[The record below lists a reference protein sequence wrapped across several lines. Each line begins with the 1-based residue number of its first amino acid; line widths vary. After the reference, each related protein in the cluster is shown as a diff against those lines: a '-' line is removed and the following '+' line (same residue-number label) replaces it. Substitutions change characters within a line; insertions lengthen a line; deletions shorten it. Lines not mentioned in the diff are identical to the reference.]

1 MKAMILAAGKGE
13 RMRPLTLTTPKPLI
27 EVHGNP
33 LIVHHILNL
42 KAAGIEDIVIN
53 VSWLAEKIVSSLK
66 DGRQFG
72 VNITYSQE
80 PTPLETAGGI
90 RQALPL
96 LISANGALTG
106 NNEQPFI
113 VVNGDIYT
121 DFNFATLRNMKLKHA
136 AHVVLADN
144 PPHHPEGD
152 FCLTDGWL
160 NNTGDNR
167 LTFCGI
173 SLLSRKIIEDY
184 DPQEQKLGPLIRAAA
199 DKGQVSAEHHRGIWH
214 DIGTPERLQTAIN
227 STKQN
232 L

>member
-13 RMRPLTLTTPKPLI
+13 RMRPLTLTTPKPLL
-27 EVHGNP
+27 EVHGKP

-53 VSWLAEKIVSSLK
+53 VSWLGEAIISALK

-72 VNITYSQE
+72 VSITYSKE

-96 LISANGALTG
+96 LTNAGMLDDNS
-106 NNEQPFI
+106 EQPFI

-121 DFNFATLRNMKLKHA
+121 DFNFATLSKIKLSHA
-136 AHVVLADN
+136 AHIVLADN
-144 PPHHPEGD
+144 PAHHPKGD
-152 FCLTDGWL
+152 FYLKDGWL
-160 NNTGDNR
+160 SDFGDHR

-173 SLLSRKIIEDY
+173 SLLTRKLIEDY
-184 DPQEQKLGPLIRAAA
+184 DSQEQKLGPLIRAAA
-199 DKGQVSAEHHRGIWH
+199 NKQQVSAEHHKGIWH
-214 DIGTPERLQTAIN
+214 DIGTPERLQAVGR
-227 STKQN
+227 TKQN